1 MIKFRR
7 TTYTN
12 EAVCREFEIDE
23 ATLKEWD
30 LTPQQFKDF
39 LADPENAPDEV
50 FDLAYEMIGELD
62 YDIYDEDTHDDG
74 DQWFD
79 CDGEE

>member
-12 EAVCREFEIDE
+12 EAICKEFEIDE

-39 LADPENAPDEV
+39 LADPDNAPHIV
-50 FDLAYEMIGELD
+50 SDLAYEMIGELD
-62 YDIYDEDTHDDG
+62 FEVYDESYHEDG
-74 DQWFD
+74 DEWFD